1 MENEAWLEGP
11 LENVLPILMPAAH
24 ALVQA
29 ARDVNRSVSDLTQ
42 EELLTTPNGAPSVA
56 FHLLHISGSIDRLLT
71 YTRGERLTENQFS
84 ALKAE
89 SEVGQLNDP
98 KALVPLAIKS
108 IERAISVFRV
118 TPEETLFE
126 KRVVG
131 RRALPT
137 TVFGLLFHIAEHTQ
151 RHIGQI
157 ISTSSVVRH
166 KK

>member
-11 LENVLPILMPAAH
+11 LEDVLPVLMPAAH

-29 ARDVNRSVSDLTQ
+29 ARDVNRSVSDLTP
-42 EELLTTPNGAPSVA
+42 EELLTKPNGAPSVA

-71 YTRGERLTENQFS
+71 YARSGKLTENQFS

-98 KALVPLAIKS
+98 KALVPLALRS
-108 IERAISVFRV
+108 IEQAISAIRA
-118 TPEETLFE
+118 TPEATLFE
-126 KRVVG
+126 NRVVG
-131 RRALPT
+131 RQALPT

-151 RHIGQI
+151 RHTGQI